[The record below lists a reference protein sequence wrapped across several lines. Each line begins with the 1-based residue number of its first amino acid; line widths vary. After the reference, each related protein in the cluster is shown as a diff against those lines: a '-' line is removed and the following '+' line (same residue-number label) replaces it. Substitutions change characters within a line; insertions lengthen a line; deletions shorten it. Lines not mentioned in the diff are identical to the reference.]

1 MGATQDIL
9 ASLDLDQIARALG
22 ADQGSVETAAE
33 QAVGSLLGGL
43 QNNLG
48 ADDSAISLAN
58 ALGDHIDDD
67 NAAPQTG
74 LVDVSQLDFADGAK
88 IVNHILPAPQQQQ
101 LFSGSQGSLVQ
112 KLMPLLAP
120 IVMAYLAKRLQSS
133 GGLGSIL
140 GGVLG
145 GQAAQPTQ
153 QSGGLGDLLGSILGG
168 GEPARQVRQESG
180 GLGDLLGQIL
190 GGGAAAQQAPQQQ
203 GGLGDL
209 LGSILGGGAEA
220 QQAPAQQFPA
230 QAQPG
235 GLRMDDSAFEAQTAP
250 QQQQGFPSVGGL
262 LKSILF
268 G

>member
-9 ASLDLDQIARALG
+9 ASLDIDQLARALG
-22 ADQGSVETAAE
+22 ADPGTVESAATE
-33 QAVGSLLGGL
+33 ALSSLLGGL
-43 QNNLG
+43 QSNME

-74 LVDVSQLDFADGAK
+74 AIDLARLDFTDGAK

-101 LFSGSQGSLVQ
+101 LFGGSQGSLIQ

-133 GGLGSIL
+133 GGLGSVL
-140 GGVLG
+140 GGLLG
-145 GQAAQPTQ
+145 GQAPQ
-153 QSGGLGDLLGSILGG
+153 QQA
-168 GEPARQVRQESG
+168 PQQQAPSG

-190 GGGAAAQQAPQQQ
+190 GGGAPAQQVRQET

-209 LGSILGGGAEA
+209 LGQILGGG
-220 QQAPAQQFPA
+220 QQVPAPASSPQG
-230 QAQPG
+230 G
-235 GLRMDDSAFEAQTAP
+235 GLRMDDTYAP
-250 QQQQGFPSVGGL
+250 QAQQQDVPSVGGL